1 MKRLVIQ
8 VDECAYNVV
17 LGMLQLCQHV
27 EVLRDGEAVIDDT
40 GRDVCMAQAIQTLRN
55 DNVFMLP
62 SDYTWILVAID
73 QYVIEDFEGFPSPQA
88 FISYLRELGFDDLP
102 HRSTLSRNYY
112 KVEGVFPNCL
122 FSDTDDA
129 GEVKRRNNVVNRF
142 LSAYNRAKRA
152 LCDSK
157 CNK

>member
-8 VDECAYNVV
+8 VDESAYNVV

-27 EVLRDGEAVIDDT
+27 EVLRDGEAMNDDSD
-40 GRDVCMAQAIQTLRN
+40 RDVCMAQAIQTLRN
-55 DNVFMLP
+55 DNVFVMP

-73 QYVIEDFEGFPSPQA
+73 QYVIEDFDGFPSPQA
-88 FISYLRELGFDDLP
+88 FISYLRELGFDNLP
-102 HRSTLSRNYY
+102 HRSTISRNYY
-112 KVEGVFPNCL
+112 KAEGVFPNCL

-142 LSAYNRAKRA
+142 LAAYNKAKRA

-157 CNK
+157 SNK

>member
-8 VDECAYNVV
+8 VDESAYNVV

-27 EVLRDGEAVIDDT
+27 EVLRDGEAMNDDSD
-40 GRDVCMAQAIQTLRN
+40 RDVCMAQAIQTLRN
-55 DNVFMLP
+55 DNVFVMP

-73 QYVIEDFEGFPSPQA
+73 QYVIEDFDGFPSPQA
-88 FISYLRELGFDDLP
+88 FISYLRELGFDNLP
-102 HRSTLSRNYY
+102 HRSTISRNYY
-112 KVEGVFPNCL
+112 KAEGVFPNCL

-142 LSAYNRAKRA
+142 LAAYNKAKRA
-152 LCDSK
+152 LYNSK